1 VRLSTASSS
10 TLGQVESAAVH
21 RVRERTRER
30 WFAVAMTIVLCA
42 LVLRGFWPSYF
53 GPLLTGRPTVRPLV
67 MHLHGVVFSG
77 WMLLL
82 VVQVLLIARR
92 RVALHRTL
100 GLISIGYAVL
110 LIGLGLW
117 VSFSAPVAHV
127 RAGEWSV
134 DQAASFLLL
143 PLVDMV
149 LFAGFFSAAVV
160 YRRRPDYHKRL
171 MFAATL
177 AIVFAA
183 VGRMFDSS
191 LAGFF
196 AVWLSPL
203 AGAMIFDRVTRGHVH
218 RVYVIALAIFVA
230 AFCRLLL
237 METPMWIA
245 VGRTLLSP
253 FL

>member
-1 VRLSTASSS
+1 MT
-10 TLGQVESAAVH
+10 TLARVESAAP
-21 RVRERTRER
+21 RGRPRARTRER
-30 WFAVAMTIVLCA
+30 WFALAMAMALCG

-53 GPLLTGRPTVRPLV
+53 GPLLTGRGTARPFV

-77 WMLLL
+77 WMVLL
-82 VVQVLLIARR
+82 VVQVLLVARR

-100 GLISIGYAVL
+100 GLVGVGYAL
-110 LIGLGLW
+110 LLTGLGLW

-149 LFAGFFSAAVV
+149 LFAGFFTAAVV
-160 YRRRPDYHKRL
+160 YRRQPDYHKRL

-191 LAGFF
+191 LAGFLT
-196 AVWLSPL
+196 VWLSPL
-203 AGAMIFDRVTRGHVH
+203 AGAMIFDRLTLGRVH
-218 RVYVIALAIFVA
+218 RVYLITFAVFIA
-230 AFCRLLL
+230 AFCRILL
-237 METPMWIA
+237 METPLWMAI
-245 VGRTLLSP
+245 GRTLLGP

>member
-1 VRLSTASSS
+1 MA
-10 TLGQVESAAVH
+10 TLAEVESAALHPV
-21 RVRERTRER
+21 VRARTRER
-30 WFAVAMTIVLCA
+30 WFALAMAAALCA

-53 GPLLTGRPTVRPLV
+53 GPLLSGRPAVRPLL

-77 WMLLL
+77 WMVLL
-82 VVQVLLIARR
+82 VVQILLVARR

-100 GLISIGYAVL
+100 GLVSVGYAVL

-117 VSFSAPVAHV
+117 VSISAPVAHV
-127 RAGEWSV
+127 RAGEWSR

-149 LFAGFFSAAVV
+149 LFAGFFTAAVV
-160 YRRRPDYHKRL
+160 YRRRADYHKRL

-191 LAGFF
+191 LAAFF

-218 RVYVIALAIFVA
+218 RVYVVTCAVFVA
-230 AFCRLLL
+230 AFCRILL
-237 METPMWIA
+237 METPIWMA